1 MIHLNLKDDSEA
13 QQTALKLRDRSEY
26 LHFKMI
32 KIYQESTILKIIE
45 EKTTRYLKMFY
56 LISR

>member
-1 MIHLNLKDDSEA
+1 MIHLNLKDGSEA

-26 LHFKMI
+26 LHFKTI

-56 LISR
+56 LIS